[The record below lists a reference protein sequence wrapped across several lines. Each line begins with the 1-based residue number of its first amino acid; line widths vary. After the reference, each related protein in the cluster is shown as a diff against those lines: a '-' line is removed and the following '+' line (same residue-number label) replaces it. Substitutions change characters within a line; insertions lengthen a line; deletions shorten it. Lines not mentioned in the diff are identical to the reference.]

1 MDEQVDSSRRRFRPS
16 GIQIVLAVWFVGAV
30 VCLIAWPVLRKP
42 PAPPVVCGP
51 NMRGLALAMVV
62 YANDGKGA
70 LPPGD
75 KWCDLLV
82 GLHYVP
88 LKQFVCRQSDAIEG
102 ESSYAINKYVAGKS
116 LKGVPPDTVL
126 LFETDWGIDPNGRTE
141 PIRNR
146 ACYKMGSGIALP
158 RQRMVYKGRWN
169 LAGGPEMLTTKY
181 HGGSCPVVFVDASV
195 KWVKTEDLPKLKFKP
210 DPNEADEVH

>member
-82 GLHYVP
+82 GLHWEFP
-88 LKQFVCRQSDAIEG
+88 E
-102 ESSYAINKYVAGKS
+102 
-116 LKGVPPDTVL
+116 VL
-126 LFETDWGIDPNGRTE
+126 R
-141 PIRNR
+141 
-146 ACYKMGSGIALP
+146 
-158 RQRMVYKGRWN
+158 
-169 LAGGPEMLTTKY
+169 
-181 HGGSCPVVFVDASV
+181 PV
-195 KWVKTEDLPKLKFKP
+195 
-210 DPNEADEVH
+210 